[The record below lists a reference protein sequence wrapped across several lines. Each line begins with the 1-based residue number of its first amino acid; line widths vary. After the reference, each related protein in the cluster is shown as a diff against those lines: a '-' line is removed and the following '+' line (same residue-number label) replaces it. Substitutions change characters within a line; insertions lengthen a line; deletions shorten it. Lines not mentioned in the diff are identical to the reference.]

1 MSKRRSLNEN
11 WFSGGYMGPG
21 LGMDWTLSPASYTVQ
36 GSGTG
41 YVYSLKTFDDTLQQK
56 PNKVTNDY
64 YIYPGCMVR
73 GVGFNNPDKH
83 YTGKVYRILKNGKGE
98 VIGLYIL
105 CTKNSRF
112 VSIQADDNL
121 ELLLPKE
128 QQPMGMYHP
137 LPSDDL
143 NLNNGAYSAV

>member
-21 LGMDWTLSPASYTVQ
+21 LGMDWTLSPASYTVH

-41 YVYSLKTFDDTLQQK
+41 YLYSFTPFDDTLQQK
-56 PNKVTNDY
+56 PNKVTNYY
-64 YIYPGCMVR
+64 YIYPIYMVR

-128 QQPMGMYHP
+128 QQPIGMNLP